1 VWDTKMRIRAYPVQD
16 CGPNLCWSY
25 LHMITSWYAPRPRQP
40 TFLISDATQPV
51 SSAPTPNLGNASAI
65 QQIGPLTV
73 YVYPYDIASRM
84 MP

>member
-1 VWDTKMRIRAYPVQD
+1 
-16 CGPNLCWSY
+16 
-25 LHMITSWYAPRPRQP
+25 MITSWYTPRPRQP

-51 SSAPTPNLGNASAI
+51 SSAPTPSLGNPTAV

-73 YVYPYDIASRM
+73 YVYPYDIAGRM